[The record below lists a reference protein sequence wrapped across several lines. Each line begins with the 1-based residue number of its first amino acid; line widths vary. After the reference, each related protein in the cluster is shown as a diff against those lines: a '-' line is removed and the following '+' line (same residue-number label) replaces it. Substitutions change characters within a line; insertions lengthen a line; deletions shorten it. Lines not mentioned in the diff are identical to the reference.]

1 MIRALLTSYDDISTS
16 TLSPGTMRMKFF
28 RIFPLMC
35 ASTFCPFGRLTR
47 NIVLG
52 RTSVT
57 TPSVMSGASFGIGPN
72 LPDDPA
78 LLNSLEGG
86 WLPFPVLFNQAGKAV
101 KKISRIVG
109 TWSSLRMV
117 LYAENRI
124 CAVPQTFHRA
134 IIEVDVRDLHVA
146 R

>member
-1 MIRALLTSYDDISTS
+1 
-16 TLSPGTMRMKFF
+16 
-28 RIFPLMC
+28 
-35 ASTFCPFGRLTR
+35 
-47 NIVLG
+47 
-52 RTSVT
+52 
-57 TPSVMSGASFGIGPN
+57 MSGASFGIGPN

-109 TWSSLRMV
+109 TWGSLRMV
-117 LYAENRI
+117 LYAENRV